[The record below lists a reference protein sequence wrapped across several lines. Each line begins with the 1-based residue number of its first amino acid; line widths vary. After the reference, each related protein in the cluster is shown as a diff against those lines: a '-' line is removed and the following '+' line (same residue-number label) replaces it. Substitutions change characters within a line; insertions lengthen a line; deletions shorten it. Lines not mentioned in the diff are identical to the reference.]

1 MSMGRTRFSLPR
13 SSGRAE
19 KHERNLQGAPNTIAT
34 RISKEHLIGARCIRR
49 RVWTFSALAA
59 VAVLLACGKAVE
71 PVRNLKAESKSETR
85 APQLRLGAAQKQFL
99 TIESVS
105 ASEASNVLALPGRV
119 TFAPKAQSAVGAP
132 VAGRVSAV
140 LVRTGERVKAGD
152 PLLRIE
158 SADAAAARASLE
170 QAGTRLAGAETV
182 YQRNVTMLEKGV
194 GLETEK
200 QESEVR
206 LKEARTEQ
214 RRAMQTVALLGP
226 GSGGQVMVRAP
237 STGVVTQIKV
247 AVGAIVSAGGE
258 ALLELGD
265 PSLLQVIA
273 LVAESEASRVAAGQE
288 AEIELPALSMRIPAR
303 VETIGPRVEAESRRM
318 QVYLGPMKRVEGLQ
332 AGMLAQVALTA
343 GSDAAIVVPV
353 SAVLIKDGK
362 RRVVYTEEGDGNF
375 VARDVVL
382 GRNRDGRVAVLKG
395 LNPGDRVV
403 VRGALLLDTQAE
415 LLL

>member
-1 MSMGRTRFSLPR
+1 RTRFSLPR

-71 PVRNLKAESKSETR
+71 PVRNLKAETKSETR

-132 VAGRVSAV
+132 VAGRVSAL
-140 LVRTGERVKAGD
+140 LVRAGERVKAGD

-170 QAGTRLAGAETV
+170 VASTRLAGAETV

-194 GLETEK
+194 GLEAEK
-200 QESEVR
+200 QESEIR
-206 LKEARTEQ
+206 LKEA
-214 RRAMQTVALLGP
+214 
-226 GSGGQVMVRAP
+226 
-237 STGVVTQIKV
+237 
-247 AVGAIVSAGGE
+247 
-258 ALLELGD
+258 
-265 PSLLQVIA
+265 
-273 LVAESEASRVAAGQE
+273 
-288 AEIELPALSMRIPAR
+288 
-303 VETIGPRVEAESRRM
+303 
-318 QVYLGPMKRVEGLQ
+318 
-332 AGMLAQVALTA
+332 
-343 GSDAAIVVPV
+343 
-353 SAVLIKDGK
+353 
-362 RRVVYTEEGDGNF
+362 
-375 VARDVVL
+375 
-382 GRNRDGRVAVLKG
+382 
-395 LNPGDRVV
+395 
-403 VRGALLLDTQAE
+403 
-415 LLL
+415 

>member
-1 MSMGRTRFSLPR
+1 M
-13 SSGRAE
+13 
-19 KHERNLQGAPNTIAT
+19 
-34 RISKEHLIGARCIRR
+34 
-49 RVWTFSALAA
+49 AA
-59 VAVLLACGKAVE
+59 VAALLACGKAVE

-226 GSGGQVMVRAP
+226 GSGGQVIVRAP

-343 GSDAAIVVPV
+343 GSYAAIVVPV

-382 GRNRDGRVAVLKG
+382 GRNRDGRVAVLQG